1 MVLSVVS
8 SLCQYKLN
16 KAITFNVVEATIKS
30 LTSNKI
36 LELDRFTDEFYNTFK
51 EDIIP
56 ILFNLLHKI
65 EYEEP
70 HYLLKI
76 PY

>member
-1 MVLSVVS
+1 M
-8 SLCQYKLN
+8 
-16 KAITFNVVEATIKS
+16 IEATIKS